1 MHHFVFL
8 FILFLF
14 VGCSS
19 HYRNDITPKEYNTY
33 KSASDALYYLASD
46 DITRHHG
53 QTGFYPLPHYYD
65 AFIARY
71 ELIRAAKRSIDMQYF
86 IFASDEVSTLFMEE
100 IVKAVDRGGKVRIQ
114 SGLESVL

>member
-1 MHHFVFL
+1 MR
-8 FILFLF
+8 FIISP
-14 VGCSS
+14 VTMSS
-19 HYRNDITPKEYNTY
+19 DITVKPD
-33 KSASDALYYLASD
+33 S
-46 DITRHHG
+46 
-53 QTGFYPLPHYYD
+53 PLLHYYD